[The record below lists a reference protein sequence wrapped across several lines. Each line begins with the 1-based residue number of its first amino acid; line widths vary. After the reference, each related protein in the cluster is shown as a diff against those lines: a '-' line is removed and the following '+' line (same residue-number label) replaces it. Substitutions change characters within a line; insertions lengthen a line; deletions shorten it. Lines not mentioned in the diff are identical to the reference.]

1 MRFSV
6 FSPKLVLLI
15 KHTMKILKSS
25 HISPFGG
32 LNFVL
37 HEFNRLKI
45 DTILS
50 GNLPKLAK
58 QSKYSWKDILYSFW
72 SVYFC
77 GGDCIE
83 DLGGNFHHHLKNNRF
98 VKVPSP
104 DRVLD
109 RFKELALPKDLFT
122 VPRGISLHQFSL
134 NHTLNLLNI
143 KVLKTTGLS
152 ENQEHILDYD
162 NTLIFTNK
170 ADSTKSYKAKNGYCP
185 GVGIIGNRIVYLENR
200 NGNSDPKTL
209 QYQTLTRMFSLLK
222 EHQIKIGAFRA
233 DGASYQVD
241 VVELVS
247 QHVNRFYL
255 RACMSDALARAIA
268 NIDNW
273 EKVDLGTET
282 GLRGE
287 IEFTP
292 FVRTL
297 KRNKQL
303 DRLKTYR
310 LVVTKVERDD
320 KQINLFTNEAYLYS
334 AVLTNDYQKTNDQIA
349 AFYNQRGAIEREFD
363 VLKNDFGWKNMPF
376 SKLEQNTVFL
386 LFTAICRNLYHY
398 IITQFSKKFKNLK
411 PNFRIKKFIFR
422 FITIP
427 AKWIRNSRQ
436 DKLKIYGNIHFKT

>member
-1 MRFSV
+1 
-6 FSPKLVLLI
+6 
-15 KHTMKILKSS
+15 MKIINSAD
-25 HISPFGG
+25 INPFGG

-37 HEFNRLKI
+37 NEFNALNI

-50 GNLPKLAK
+50 ANLPILAK

-109 RFKELALPKDLFT
+109 RFKELALPKDIFT

-134 NHTLNLLNI
+134 NDALNALNM
-143 KVLKTTGLS
+143 KVLKATGLS
-152 ENQEHILDYD
+152 ESQGYILDYD

-170 ADSTKSYKAKNGYCP
+170 SDSTRSYKAKNGYCP
-185 GVGIIGNRIVYLENR
+185 GVGIIGNTVVYLENR

-209 QYQTLTRMFSLLK
+209 QAKTLTRMFSLLK
-222 EHQIKIGAFRA
+222 EHQIKIDAFRA
-233 DGASYQVD
+233 DGASYQLD

-247 QHVNRFYL
+247 ENVDRFYL
-255 RACMSDALARAIA
+255 RACMSDALAKAIA
-268 NIDNW
+268 DIDNW

-282 GLRGE
+282 GFRGE

-320 KQINLFTNEAYLYS
+320 KQINIFTNEAFLYS
-334 AVLTNDYQKTNDQIA
+334 AVLTNDYEKTKDQIA
-349 AFYNQRGAIEREFD
+349 EFYNQRGAIEKEFD
-363 VLKNDFGWKNMPF
+363 VLKNDFGWNNMPF
-376 SKLEQNTVFL
+376 SRLEQNTVFL
-386 LFTAICRNLYHY
+386 LFTAMCRNLYHY
-398 IITQFSKKFKNLK
+398 IITQFSKRFKNLK
-411 PNFRIKKFIFR
+411 SNFRIKKFIFR

-427 AKWIRNSRQ
+427 AKWIRTSRAY
-436 DKLKIYGNIHFKT
+436 KLKIYGNIHFKT